1 MSSVISSSMNRLMLE
16 PQAKMLSAVFYFSAF
31 TRRHIPGGEQQ
42 QRFVGFQ
49 LFGGVA
55 GFRPPNE
62 AALRQ
67 SFLRQPVS
75 LAVVIQETD
84 RGSATAAKYEYA
96 AGEWIPSV
104 DGLDGHQHA
113 HLGRNLNHCSVPRQA
128 RGNAV
133 QSGATLTGQWMRIL
147 PPRVDSNSITG
158 TLGMSPAAAV
168 R

>member
-1 MSSVISSSMNRLMLE
+1 MNRLMRE
-16 PQAKMLSAVFYFSAF
+16 RKGKMVSAVIYFSAF
-31 TRRHIPGGEQQ
+31 TRRHIGGEQQ
-42 QRFVGFQ
+42 QSLVGFQ
-49 LFGGVA
+49 LFGGA
-55 GFRPPNE
+55 IGFRPPHE
-62 AALRQ
+62 AAFRQ